1 MEVSTTN
8 ATLSAAASAFAD
20 LLTAEGTPSEPQAA
34 RPAKQAKAPKPEDEA
49 LAAES
54 DDEEVKA
61 QSDEAEEGEE
71 AEAQAEADEAEA
83 DEKGDDDEGEEADAD
98 EEEEP
103 AYKVR
108 VAGQEVE
115 VPLSELVKGYSRTAD
130 YTRKTQEL
138 AAARN
143 EFGNEVQQTRALREQ
158 YAQRLQQVQQ
168 LLQQADPQV
177 DWDKLRATDPI
188 EFAAQWADHQRR
200 QEALQQVQAEQ
211 AQIQQRRQYE
221 TQAQQAQQ
229 LEKARTQLGQMIP
242 EWKDQ
247 KVAKAEAAAMKDLGR
262 SLGYSDDELGSVMD
276 PRAVV
281 LLRMAQ
287 KYQDLVQRRATLKPV
302 KAVKAPVLKPGAA
315 APRKEARQVSELTRM
330 KQSHAKAGTVKSA
343 AALFE
348 KYL

>member
-1 MEVSTTN
+1 MDVSTTN
-8 ATLSAAASAFAD
+8 STLSAAASAFED
-20 LLTAEGTPSEPQAA
+20 LLTTEETPSEPVAA
-34 RPAKQAKAPKPEDEA
+34 KPAKQAKAPEPKDEA
-49 LAAES
+49 PEAES
-54 DDEEVKA
+54 DDGDEA
-61 QSDEAEEGEE
+61 QSDESDEGEE
-71 AEAQAEADEAEA
+71 AEAQAEADESES
-83 DEKGDDDEGEEADAD
+83 DEEGDDDEGEEADTD
-98 EEEEP
+98 EDEEP

-138 AAARN
+138 AAART
-143 EFGNEVQQTRALREQ
+143 EFGTEVQQTRVLREQ
-158 YAQRLQQVQQ
+158 YAQRLQQVEQ

-177 DWDKLRATDPI
+177 NWDKLRAEDPI

-200 QEALQQVQAEQ
+200 QEALQQVQAEK

-229 LEKARTQLGQMIP
+229 LEQAKAQLGRMIP

-247 KVAKAEAAAMKDLGR
+247 KVAKAETTAMKEFGR
-262 SLGYSDDELGSVMD
+262 SLGYTDDELGSVMD

-281 LLRMAQ
+281 LLRMAH
-287 KYQDLVQRRATLKPV
+287 KYQDLVQKRSALKPV
-302 KAVKAPVLKPGAA
+302 KVAKPPVLKPGASS
-315 APRKEARQVSELTRM
+315 PRKEARQVSELTRM

-348 KYL
+348 KFL

>member
-1 MEVSTTN
+1 MDITSTN
-8 ATLSAAASAFAD
+8 STLSAAASAFED
-20 LLTAEGTPSEPQAA
+20 VLTSEETPSAPKAA
-34 RPAKQAKAPKPEDEA
+34 KPTKQAKAPEPEDEA
-49 LAAES
+49 PAAES
-54 DDEEVKA
+54 DDEEVEA
-61 QSDEAEEGEE
+61 QSDEEDEEPQAQADESESDEEG
-71 AEAQAEADEAEA
+71 
-83 DEKGDDDEGEEADAD
+83 DDEGGEEADTD
-98 EEEEP
+98 EEQEP
-103 AYKVR
+103 VYQVR

-138 AAARN
+138 AAART
-143 EFGNEVQQTRALREQ
+143 EFNGEVQQTRVLREQ

-177 DWDKLRATDPI
+177 NWDKLRAEDPI

-211 AQIQQRRQYE
+211 AQIQQRRQHE
-221 TQAQQAQQ
+221 TQAQQAKH
-229 LEKARTQLGQMIP
+229 LEEARTQLGKMIP

-247 KVAKAEAAAMKDLGR
+247 KVAKTEMGAMKEFGR

-281 LLRMAQ
+281 LLRMAH

-302 KAVKAPVLKPGAA
+302 KVNKPPVLKPGAA
-315 APRKEARQVSELTRM
+315 APRKETRQVSELTRM

-348 KYL
+348 KFL